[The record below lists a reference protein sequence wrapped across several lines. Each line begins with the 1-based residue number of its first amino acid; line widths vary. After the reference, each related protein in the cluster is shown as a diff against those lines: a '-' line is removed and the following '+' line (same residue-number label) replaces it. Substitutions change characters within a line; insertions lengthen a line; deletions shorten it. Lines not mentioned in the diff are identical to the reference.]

1 MDRKILLQQVMNL
14 LEYTRKDLCIILGK
28 EKSFLSMIMSGTRVL
43 SDDSIYRLYYHIKG
57 KHTVLDQTLQQEIR
71 RIEG

>member
-14 LEYTRKDLCIILGK
+14 LGYTRKDLCIILGK
-28 EKSFLSMIMSGTRVL
+28 DKGTISRWISGEIDMQ
-43 SDDSIYRLYYHIKG
+43 DDSIYRLYYHIKG
-57 KHTVLDQTLQQEIR
+57 KHTLLDQTLQQEIR